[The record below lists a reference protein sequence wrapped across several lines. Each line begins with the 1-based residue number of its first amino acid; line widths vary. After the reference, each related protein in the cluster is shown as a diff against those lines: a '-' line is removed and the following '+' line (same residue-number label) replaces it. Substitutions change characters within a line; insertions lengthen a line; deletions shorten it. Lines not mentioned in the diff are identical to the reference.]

1 MDLVRSTI
9 ASRFEIEEDMLILR
23 PLGSASF
30 LLILPTGA
38 LFERVYNGGRPII
51 TTTARLHIMRWT
63 RLHRSSAASLH
74 VAVEVEIRG
83 IPPHAWELSTAELL
97 LDEYCGIAAVHPCTE
112 DRRDVFQLRAW
123 CSNPADFPA
132 KMDLEIV
139 QPPMDAEAEHQP
151 GRRTL
156 KYPISIAVSRLA
168 SSNSED
174 APPPPP
180 PVDEDGSR
188 RRRRRR
194 SRSPSFSTKHAAPAG
209 AASSTLG
216 GRVPVHAWLGPRA
229 QARVAHHRQDPLF
242 RAGANGAQHQCC
254 AG

>member
-1 MDLVRSTI
+1 MTDEAPSVKPRRILDRTASIARREEELVHALVVNLIGGQEHGTMDLVRSTI

-97 LDEYCGIAAVHPCTE
+97 LDEYCGIAAVHPRTE
-112 DRRDVFQLRAW
+112 DRRDVF
-123 CSNPADFPA
+123 
-132 KMDLEIV
+132 
-139 QPPMDAEAEHQP
+139 
-151 GRRTL
+151 
-156 KYPISIAVSRLA
+156 
-168 SSNSED
+168 
-174 APPPPP
+174 
-180 PVDEDGSR
+180 
-188 RRRRRR
+188 
-194 SRSPSFSTKHAAPAG
+194 
-209 AASSTLG
+209 
-216 GRVPVHAWLGPRA
+216 
-229 QARVAHHRQDPLF
+229 
-242 RAGANGAQHQCC
+242 
-254 AG
+254 